1 MGFASPVFGFN
12 EPTLTTVAY
21 VSYLLAFIL
30 FAVHILTRSRSQVV
44 MAHSVM
50 AFVGAGAA
58 AGGTMDV
65 PMGVP
70 MGELQERRPS
80 GLTSQLFGRVASSLV
95 LLAWVSLTVALALRW

>member
-1 MGFASPVFGFN
+1 FA
-12 EPTLTTVAY
+12 
-21 VSYLLAFIL
+21 
-30 FAVHILTRSRSQVV
+30 
-44 MAHSVM
+44 
-50 AFVGAGAA
+50 GAGAA

-95 LLAWVSLTVALALRW
+95 LLAWVSLTVALALRWINIGHPPYVTLYEINTMLVYGMTTIYLILFEGVLKTRAAGVFVTLLIF